1 MKLDNQ
7 VVFVSGTNRG
17 IGKAIVDALIKRKVR
32 KIYASARKLDQLPVW
47 NDPRVVPV
55 ELDITSMGQIQ
66 QAAAKAQDVNVLIN
80 NAGSLSAG
88 SVLTAKEPDLMRD
101 MQVNYF
107 GTLNMIR
114 AFEPVIEKN
123 GQGAI
128 INLSSVVGLASMA
141 QAAGYSASKAA
152 VFSASQALR
161 AELKAKRISVHTV
174 FPGPIDTDMARDFNF
189 DKTSAAIAAEN
200 IIKGIEAGNEDIFPD
215 PFSVQIGQSWVK
227 DPKAVERSFAAM

>member
-1 MKLDNQ
+1 MKLDNKI
-7 VVFVSGTNRG
+7 VFVSGTNRG
-17 IGKAIVDALIKRKVR
+17 IGKAIVDALLKRKVTKVYAAAR
-32 KIYASARKLDQLPVW
+32 KIDQLAW
-47 NDPRVVPV
+47 KDDRVVPI
-55 ELDITSMGQIQ
+55 ELDITSSQQIKQ
-66 QAAAKAQDVNVLIN
+66 SVARAQDINVLIN
-80 NAGSLSAG
+80 NAGSLSGG
-88 SVLTAKEPDLMRD
+88 SVLTATEPDIIRD

-123 GQGAI
+123 GPGSI
-128 INLSSVVGLASMA
+128 VNLSSVVGLASMS

-161 AELKAKRISVHTV
+161 AELKSKNISVHTV

-189 DKTSAAIAAEN
+189 PKTSSEVAAEN

-215 PFSVQIGQSWVK
+215 PFSVEIAGSWSK

>member
-7 VVFVSGTNRG
+7 VIFVSGTNRG
-17 IGKAIVDALIKRKVR
+17 IGKAIVDALIKRKVK
-32 KIYASARKLDQLPVW
+32 KIYAAARNIDQLNWKDARVLPVQ
-47 NDPRVVPV
+47 
-55 ELDITSMGQIQ
+55 LDITSSQQIQ

-80 NAGSLSAG
+80 NAGALSPG
-88 SVLTAKEPDLMRD
+88 TVLTAKESDLIRD

-114 AFEPVIEKN
+114 AFEPVITKN
-123 GQGAI
+123 GPGAMANI
-128 INLSSVVGLASMA
+128 SSVVGLASMY

-161 AELKAKRISVHTV
+161 VELKPKNISVHTV
-174 FPGPIDTDMARDFNF
+174 FPGPIDTDMARDFDF
-189 DKTSAAIAAEN
+189 EKTSAETAAEN

-215 PFSVQIGQSWVK
+215 SFSVNIGASWSK
-227 DPKAVERSFAAM
+227 DPKSVERSFAAM